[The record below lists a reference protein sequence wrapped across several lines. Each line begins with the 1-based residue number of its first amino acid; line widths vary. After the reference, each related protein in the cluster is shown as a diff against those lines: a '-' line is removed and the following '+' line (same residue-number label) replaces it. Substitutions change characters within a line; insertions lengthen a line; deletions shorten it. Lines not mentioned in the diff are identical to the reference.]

1 MTYVDKLNLFY
12 LTSLQLMRDQHIT
25 DSTMRHAVAVLVTAG
40 ATVLATSARAD
51 WSVGAG
57 FESFR
62 WKETTTPAV
71 KESGLRWALD
81 LTWAQSQQPGLSAG
95 YNLKLY
101 TGNVDYT
108 GAQLF
113 TGIPASEDTHYRGMI
128 NEFQAIYRMPQS
140 AAAIVLA
147 AGWDRWNRKIN
158 SVTEEDWDVLYAKL
172 GATVNTAVKQG
183 FIGSAGVK
191 YPVWARENA
200 NFMGMGALANPRL
213 RPGKD
218 LSFYATAG
226 YRVNPSWDVYAYY
239 DGYRF
244 KESNTVAV
252 PFAGAT
258 GFFVQPESRQ
268 DVIGMKVQHNFQ

>member
-1 MTYVDKLNLFY
+1 LSIK
-12 LTSLQLMRDQHIT
+12 RAI
-25 DSTMRHAVAVLVTAG
+25 AVAVTTG
-40 ATVLATSARAD
+40 AVLLSTGVRAD

-62 WKETTTPAV
+62 WKESTSPAV

-81 LTWAQSQQPGLSAG
+81 LTWAQSKAPGLSAG

-113 TGIPASEDTHYRGMI
+113 TGVPVSDDTHYRGMQ

-140 AAAIVLA
+140 AVDIVLA

-172 GATVNTAVKQG
+172 GASVNTAAKQG
-183 FIGSAGVK
+183 FIGSAGIK
-191 YPVWARENA
+191 YPVWTRENA
-200 NFMGMGALANPRL
+200 HFENFGAISNPRL
-213 RPGKD
+213 KPGKD
-218 LSFYATAG
+218 FSFYATLG
-226 YRVNPSWDVYAYY
+226 YRVNPAWDVYAYY
-239 DGYRF
+239 DSYRF
-244 KESNTVAV
+244 KESNVVAV
-252 PFAGAT
+252 AFPGGTA
-258 GFFVQPESRQ
+258 GFFQPESRQ
-268 DVIGMKVQHNFQ
+268 DVLGMKIQHNFQ